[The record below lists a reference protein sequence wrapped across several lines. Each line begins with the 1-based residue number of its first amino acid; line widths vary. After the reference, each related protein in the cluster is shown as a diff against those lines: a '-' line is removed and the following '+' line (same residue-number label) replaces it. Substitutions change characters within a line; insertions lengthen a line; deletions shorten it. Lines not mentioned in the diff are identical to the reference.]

1 MCGNEGVMNIQ
12 PGKKVS
18 VIIPTYN
25 RANSVGIAIGS
36 ILNQTWQNFEIIV
49 VDDGSTDHTKQV
61 VEGFE
66 DDRIRYVYSEQN
78 SGASHARNTGIGLA
92 EGEFIAFLDSDD
104 EWLPEK
110 LEKQM
115 QVMMQAP
122 DSMGMVYCRMRAEE
136 GEDEPIICPPYW
148 IAKEL
153 LAGNILAV
161 LLVHNLIGTPSALA
175 RKACLEQV
183 GGFNEKLSCLEDW
196 ELNLRIAEKW
206 KIGFVDEILVE
217 VHPSS
222 GSVSSNARG
231 YMETRCYLIK
241 KYWQQ
246 MRQNNIL
253 EEMIQEVLKIAK
265 DDGYYEE
272 AKKLLLDI
280 GTDDEDDMNS
290 DRLKEIVDEL
300 LRTRVYDRIEE
311 TLLQYRDIATHDNDL
326 ATVYYL
332 LHIYKMEKAAGQET
346 ILEKTGSV
354 SALIERFTILK
365 LYLRRFDFNCI
376 GESLQDFYQYVAQNK
391 VSAQELLTVADY
403 SVVHKKEVLEAI
415 QELLQKIA

>member
-1 MCGNEGVMNIQ
+1 MRGNEGIMNIQ
-12 PGKKVS
+12 SGKKVS

-25 RANSVGIAIGS
+25 RAKSIGTAIGS
-36 ILNQTWQNFEIIV
+36 ILNQTWQDFEIIV

-61 VEGFE
+61 VEEFG
-66 DDRIRYVYSEQN
+66 DDRIRYVYLEQN

-92 EGEFIAFLDSDD
+92 ESEFIAFLDSDD

-115 QVMMQAP
+115 QVMMRAS
-122 DSMGMVYCRMRAEE
+122 DNIGMIYCRMRAKEE
-136 GEDEPIICPPYW
+136 ENDPIICPPDW

-153 LAGNILAV
+153 LAGNMLAV
-161 LLVHNLIGTPSALA
+161 LVAHNLIGTPSVLV
-175 RKACLEQV
+175 RKKCLEQV
-183 GGFNEKLSCLEDW
+183 GGFDEKLSCLEDW

-206 KIGFVDEILVE
+206 EIGFVDDILVE

-222 GSVSSNARG
+222 GSVSTNARG

-246 MRQNNIL
+246 MRESNIL
-253 EEMIQEVLKIAK
+253 EEMIQEVLSIAK
-265 DDGYYEE
+265 EDGYYEE
-272 AKKLLLDI
+272 AKKLLLGID
-280 GTDDEDDMNS
+280 TDDKDDMNS
-290 DRLKEIVDEL
+290 DKLKETVDEL
-300 LRTRVYDRIEE
+300 FQARAYDRIEQI
-311 TLLQYRDIATHDNDL
+311 LLQYKDIATYDNDL

-332 LHIYKMEKAAGQET
+332 SRIYKMEKAAGQKT

-354 SALIERFTILK
+354 SALLERFTILK
-365 LYLRRFDFNCI
+365 IYLRRFDFNCI
-376 GESLQDFYQYVAQNK
+376 GESLQDFYQYVLQNK
-391 VSAQELLTVADY
+391 VSAYELLTIADY